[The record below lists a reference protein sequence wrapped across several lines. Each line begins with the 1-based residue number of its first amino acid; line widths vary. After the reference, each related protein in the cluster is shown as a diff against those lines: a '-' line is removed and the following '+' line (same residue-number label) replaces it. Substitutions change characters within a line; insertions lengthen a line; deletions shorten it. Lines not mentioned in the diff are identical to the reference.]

1 MNFKIIISIILFL
14 STLVS
19 CNEYRKILKTPG
31 YEKKLT
37 AALKYYDDED
47 YFKASTL
54 LKDIKP
60 LVKGSDSSET
70 VDFYFAY
77 SLYNLKQ
84 YDLSAKYFKGFIELF
99 SRSERAIEAEYLYA
113 FSLYKES
120 PNSNLD
126 QSSTVEAISAMQ
138 NFINKHPYSE
148 YSSGANQIISELQI
162 KLETKNFENAKQ
174 YYKTRNYKS
183 AIIAL
188 KNFERDFPDSSFNE
202 EGSFLRILSQYIISE
217 NSFES
222 LQEERFR
229 EVIKLYIEFIDKYP
243 QSPFIIEAEKMYVE
257 SLDLLTKFAE

>member
-1 MNFKIIISIILFL
+1 
-14 STLVS
+14 
-19 CNEYRKILKTPG
+19 
-31 YEKKLT
+31 
-37 AALKYYDDED
+37 
-47 YFKASTL
+47 
-54 LKDIKP
+54 
-60 LVKGSDSSET
+60 
-70 VDFYFAY
+70 
-77 SLYNLKQ
+77 
-84 YDLSAKYFKGFIELF
+84 
-99 SRSERAIEAEYLYA
+99 
-113 FSLYKES
+113 
-120 PNSNLD
+120 
-126 QSSTVEAISAMQ
+126 MQ

-202 EGSFLRILSQYIISE
+202 EGFFLRILSQYIISE

-222 LQEERFR
+222 LQEERFK

>member
-1 MNFKIIISIILFL
+1 
-14 STLVS
+14 
-19 CNEYRKILKTPG
+19 
-31 YEKKLT
+31 
-37 AALKYYDDED
+37 
-47 YFKASTL
+47 
-54 LKDIKP
+54 
-60 LVKGSDSSET
+60 
-70 VDFYFAY
+70 
-77 SLYNLKQ
+77 
-84 YDLSAKYFKGFIELF
+84 
-99 SRSERAIEAEYLYA
+99 
-113 FSLYKES
+113 
-120 PNSNLD
+120 
-126 QSSTVEAISAMQ
+126 MQ

>member
-1 MNFKIIISIILFL
+1 MNIKIIISILLFL

-31 YEKKLT
+31 YDKKLT
-37 AALKYYDDED
+37 AALEYYDDED

-60 LVKGSDSSET
+60 LVKGSDSSEI

-77 SLYNLKQ
+77 SLYNLKE

-99 SRSERAIEAEYLYA
+99 SRSERAVEAEYLYA
-113 FSLYKES
+113 FSLYKGS

-138 NFINKHPYSE
+138 NFINKHPYNE
-148 YSSGANQIISELQI
+148 YSNGANQIISELQI

-202 EGSFLRILSQYIISE
+202 EGAFLRILSQYIISE

-229 EVIKLYIEFIDKYP
+229 QVIKLYLEFIDKYP
-243 QSPFIIEAEKMYVE
+243 QSSFTVEAEKMYIE
-257 SLDLLTKFAE
+257 SLDLLTKFVE

>member
-1 MNFKIIISIILFL
+1 MFFL
-14 STLVS
+14 YVIF
-19 CNEYRKILKTPG
+19 R
-31 YEKKLT
+31 
-37 AALKYYDDED
+37 
-47 YFKASTL
+47 
-54 LKDIKP
+54 
-60 LVKGSDSSET
+60 
-70 VDFYFAY
+70 
-77 SLYNLKQ
+77 
-84 YDLSAKYFKGFIELF
+84 
-99 SRSERAIEAEYLYA
+99 
-113 FSLYKES
+113 
-120 PNSNLD
+120 
-126 QSSTVEAISAMQ
+126 SAMQ

-202 EGSFLRILSQYIISE
+202 EGFFLRILSQYIISE

-222 LQEERFR
+222 LQEERFK